1 MKMKLFAEALAKFL
15 AGLILISLCIFLPA
29 GTLDYPNGWLFISAM
44 FIPILLLGT
53 VLLVKNPALLEKR
66 LRGNEK
72 EEVQKKTVEAS
83 GLVFAASF
91 ILSALDYRLQLSY
104 IPFRYSALGSAIL
117 LLSYG
122 MYAFVL
128 KENTYL
134 SRTIEVQNGQRVIA
148 SGLYSRIRHPMYI
161 STLIMFLSI
170 PITLGSLIGE
180 AVMLLYIPLLISRIL
195 NEERFL
201 KDNLEGYEEYMGK
214 VRYRLIPYIW

>member
-1 MKMKLFAEALAKFL
+1 
-15 AGLILISLCIFLPA
+15 
-29 GTLDYPNGWLFISAM
+29 
-44 FIPILLLGT
+44 
-53 VLLVKNPALLEKR
+53 
-66 LRGNEK
+66 
-72 EEVQKKTVEAS
+72 
-83 GLVFAASF
+83 
-91 ILSALDYRLQLSY
+91 
-104 IPFRYSALGSAIL
+104 
-117 LLSYG
+117 

-161 STLIMFLSI
+161 ATLILFLSI

-195 NEERFL
+195 NEEIFL